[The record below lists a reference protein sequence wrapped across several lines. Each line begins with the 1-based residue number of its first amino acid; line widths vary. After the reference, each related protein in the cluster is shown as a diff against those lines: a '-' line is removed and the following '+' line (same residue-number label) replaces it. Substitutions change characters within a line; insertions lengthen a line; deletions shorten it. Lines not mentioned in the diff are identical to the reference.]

1 MALHVWKRVRETWL
15 SRKPSPNAGVASA
28 VTVFVLVLGA
38 ILYWQNFF
46 HAADWMAA
54 SRETVFFKGQVW
66 RLWTT
71 LFAHGDTG
79 HLLSN
84 LFLFFIMGYF
94 VLGYFGAFVF
104 PLSAFFF
111 GGITNLVV
119 LLNYP
124 PEVKLIGASGVVY
137 WLGGAWL
144 ALYFLLD
151 IKRTRFQRALRAGG
165 VALGVY
171 MPATAFDPA
180 VSYGAHLIGFI
191 LGLGFGVA
199 YFAWKKDSFE
209 KAVTYEYVVE
219 EDLPDSPSTPEELS
233 HPNTDRNGHAF
244 RE

>member
-1 MALHVWKRVRETWL
+1 
-15 SRKPSPNAGVASA
+15 
-28 VTVFVLVLGA
+28 
-38 ILYWQNFF
+38 
-46 HAADWMAA
+46 
-54 SRETVFFKGQVW
+54 
-66 RLWTT
+66 
-71 LFAHGDTG
+71 
-79 HLLSN
+79 
-84 LFLFFIMGYF
+84 
-94 VLGYFGAFVF
+94 
-104 PLSAFFF
+104 
-111 GGITNLVV
+111 
-119 LLNYP
+119 
-124 PEVKLIGASGVVY
+124 
-137 WLGGAWL
+137 LGGAWL